1 MRVSDVIAL
10 LDEFRPNG
18 LSASEKLRVV
28 NTLEAR
34 LHALLLAPYGAE
46 EFTPHATSSEALL
59 LDPPGDELYL
69 YYLMSQVDYLQ
80 GDATAYAND
89 ALQFNARLLDAQ
101 KRALRA
107 EAPAGKQIT
116 V

>member
-34 LHALLLAPYGAE
+34 LHALLLAPYGA
-46 EFTPHATSSEALL
+46 
-59 LDPPGDELYL
+59 
-69 YYLMSQVDYLQ
+69 
-80 GDATAYAND
+80 
-89 ALQFNARLLDAQ
+89 
-101 KRALRA
+101 
-107 EAPAGKQIT
+107 
-116 V
+116 